1 MEINYISIC
10 TFIRFKYLQNDEI
23 NYKMSF
29 MTASFECNG
38 GLITI
43 IKSDIFCG
51 EKRRETYNYRG
62 GAL

>member
-1 MEINYISIC
+1 MYFYKIKIQNY
-10 TFIRFKYLQNDEI
+10 EI